1 MRLLPSF
8 LLWLVMLAIP
18 VQGFAAAS
26 MLYCGMGAE
35 HHAMQVQT
43 MPESAHMVQP
53 TVHMDHGRG
62 AMDDEAMMMVVNA
75 QVDQPHHMPA
85 KLPDATHK
93 CGICAACCNLIGIAE
108 VPSLMAFAIS
118 PPAQYLEPLAQSY
131 AAPSSLLERPPRY

>member
-1 MRLLPSF
+1 MRLLSSF

-35 HHAMQVQT
+35 HHAMQAQT
-43 MPESAHMVQP
+43 MPESAHMAQS
-53 TVHMDHGRG
+53 TVHMDHSGG
-62 AMDDEAMMMVVNA
+62 VDDETSMAVNL
-75 QVDQPHHMPA
+75 QVDQPHHMSA

-108 VPSLMAFAIS
+108 APSLMAFAIS
-118 PPAQYLEPLAQSY
+118 PPAQYSEPLAPSY
-131 AAPSSLLERPPRY
+131 AAPSRLLERPPRS